1 MPDPQNTQA
10 ALPANDNLQAV
21 SQPSALPA
29 PPSNA
34 SSEPLIPASMSGSSG
49 QNTSGMGSG
58 AQLPPGIDGW
68 GWGPFL
74 LNWIW
79 AIGNGVWIG
88 LLALVPYVGFVMAII
103 LGIKG
108 REWAW
113 QKKKWGSVEHF
124 NRVQHKWSIAGL
136 IVAAFSLLVIPIIL
150 VLIVIVAIN
159 PVGRLNQA
167 ESDNLT
173 NSEVRSVGSA
183 VYDCITDQISKGTP
197 ANTIYSDIELDLV
210 TGKGGCANSTN
221 LINGDYLSTFPS
233 GVEIASTNVK
243 VCVYKATSGSS
254 SDYASYDSSEGIVA
268 TVPNGTSD
276 CI

>member
-10 ALPANDNLQAV
+10 ALPVNDNLQAV

-113 QKKKWGSVEHF
+113 QKKKWDSVEQF
-124 NRVQHKWSIAGL
+124 NKTQRKWSIAGFIFAGISL
-136 IVAAFSLLVIPIIL
+136 ILIPILL

-167 ESDNLT
+167 STNSA
-173 NSEVRSVGSA
+173 NSEVRAVGNS
-183 VYDCITDQISKGTP
+183 VYDCIVDQVSKGTP
-197 ANTIYSDIELDLV
+197 ANTIYSATELDLA
-210 TGKGGCANSTN
+210 TQKGGCASSNN
-221 LINGDYLSTFPS
+221 LTRGGYLSS
-233 GVEIASTNVK
+233 GSYTVEIKHTNTK
-243 VCVYKATSGSS
+243 ICVYKETIDSS
-254 SDYASYDSSEGIVA
+254 YASYDSSEGRVVTA
-268 TVPNGTSD
+268 PNGTAD
-276 CI
+276 CR

>member
-1 MPDPQNTQA
+1 MPDQLKKQA
-10 ALPANDNLQAV
+10 DPPVKDNLQTE
-21 SQPSALPA
+21 SQPATLPLS
-29 PPSNA
+29 PHNA
-34 SSEPLIPASMSGSSG
+34 SSQPLIPASMSGSSG
-49 QNTSGMGSG
+49 ENTSGMGSG
-58 AQLPPGIDGW
+58 AQLPPGIEGW

-113 QKKKWGSVEHF
+113 QKKKWDSIEHF

-150 VLIVIVAIN
+150 VLIVIVAID
-159 PVGRLNQA
+159 PAGRLNQA

-197 ANTIYSDIELDLV
+197 ANTIYSDLELDLV

-254 SDYASYDSSEGIVA
+254 SDYASYDSSEGVVA
-268 TVPNGTSD
+268 TAPNGTSD